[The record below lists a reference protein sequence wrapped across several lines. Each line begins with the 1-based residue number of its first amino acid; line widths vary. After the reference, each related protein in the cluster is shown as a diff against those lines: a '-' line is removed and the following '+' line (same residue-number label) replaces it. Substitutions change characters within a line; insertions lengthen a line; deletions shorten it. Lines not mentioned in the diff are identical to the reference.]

1 MLIKVG
7 SVDFL
12 DGFDEG
18 LGQPATSHCII
29 EIGENATKGF
39 DLFFANVSNR
49 HWAMKHLGHDQN
61 GFRDQYV
68 IVDRLE
74 DVQVKRAIH
83 SQFGERDYSRFEDF
97 VDAARPF
104 LRWEFEHYQS

>member
-1 MLIKVG
+1 MKGWANQLPPTALSKLEKMRQRGLI
-7 SVDFL
+7 F
-12 DGFDEG
+12 
-18 LGQPATSHCII
+18 
-29 EIGENATKGF
+29 
-39 DLFFANVSNR
+39 FFANVSNR